1 MPEAGFHFAQPVW
14 FWGLLALVPV
24 AIWLWRSAAKAAR
37 GPIHRYADPHLLPHL
52 TGTRELKA
60 TERWGRFLRWSA
72 LWALLIVAMAGP
84 RWDYE
89 DVRLFHPGNNLLILL
104 DISRSMQADDVAPS
118 RLGRARQEIQD
129 LILQNRQV
137 RLGLIAFASV
147 PHVLSPITED
157 TFTILNALPAL
168 STDLARLQGSRL
180 HQALDRAE
188 ALLGSLPEDSA
199 RSILLISDGDF
210 DEPDLIPR
218 IEKLAAQG
226 IKLHVLSV
234 GTEEGALV
242 PAQQGGWIHDRSGQP
257 VRTSLNED
265 SSRSWPALARAAISG
280 RTSATTTRLRSW
292 RRRRPPGYRPRRA
305 TSAPASGTSA
315 IICRCWHSQPCWYP
329 TSADALRAGA
339 RHEKA
344 TAEERDRIGPGIG
357 YRVSSGLVPESGAGS
372 LRALPG
378 RRFRPGRR

>member
-1 MPEAGFHFAQPVW
+1 MPEAGFHFEQPIW
-14 FWGLLALVPV
+14 FWGLLALIPV

-52 TGTRELKA
+52 TGTRDLKT
-60 TERWGRFLRWSA
+60 TERWGRFLRWSI
-72 LWALLIVAMAGP
+72 LWSLLIIAMAGP
-84 RWDYE
+84 RWDFE

-104 DISRSMQADDVAPS
+104 DISRSMQVDDVAPS

-188 ALLGSLPEDSA
+188 GLLGSLPEDSA

-210 DEPDLIPR
+210 DEPELVER
-218 IEKLAAQG
+218 IGKLAEQG
-226 IKLHVLSV
+226 IRLHVLGI
-234 GTEEGALV
+234 GTEEGARV
-242 PAQQGGWIHDRSGQP
+242 PAQQGGWIHDRTGQP
-257 VRTSLNED
+257 IRSSLNEALLKELAEAGQGRYLLAD
-265 SSRSWPALARAAISG
+265 YRDQDTEEILEAAAVTRLPPEAGDERTRIWNERYYLPVLALAAFLVPSFRG
-280 RTSATTTRLRSW
+280 RT
-292 RRRRPPGYRPRRA
+292 RRR
-305 TSAPASGTSA
+305 
-315 IICRCWHSQPCWYP
+315 I
-329 TSADALRAGA
+329 
-339 RHEKA
+339 KK
-344 TAEERDRIGPGIG
+344 
-357 YRVSSGLVPESGAGS
+357 
-372 LRALPG
+372 
-378 RRFRPGRR
+378 